1 MKALFL
7 LIVATT
13 FLQTMAKLLL
23 LELDKEKGKESQD
36 DSDLVEHHGRREEE
50 ANEKDFY
57 TKETE
62 VVKRVELTIS
72 TISVS
77 FV

>member
-1 MKALFL
+1 MKVIFL
-7 LIVATT
+7 LIVAAT
-13 FLQTMAKLLL
+13 FSQTMAELFLV
-23 LELDKEKGKESQD
+23 ELDKEIGKESQD

-50 ANEKDFY
+50 ANENDFH

-62 VVKRVELTIS
+62 VVKRVELTFS
-72 TISVS
+72 TTSLS

>member
-7 LIVATT
+7 LIVAAI
-13 FLQTMAKLLL
+13 FSQAMAEMFL

-50 ANEKDFY
+50 ANEKDFH
-57 TKETE
+57 T
-62 VVKRVELTIS
+62 
-72 TISVS
+72 
-77 FV
+77 

>member
-7 LIVATT
+7 LIVAAI
-13 FLQTMAKLLL
+13 FSQAMAELHL
-23 LELDKEKGKESQD
+23 LELDKEIGKESQD

-62 VVKRVELTIS
+62 VVKRV
-72 TISVS
+72 
-77 FV
+77 

>member
-7 LIVATT
+7 LIVAAI
-13 FLQTMAKLLL
+13 FSQAMAELHL
-23 LELDKEKGKESQD
+23 LELDKEIGKESQD

-50 ANEKDFY
+50 TNEKDFY

-62 VVKRVELTIS
+62 VVKRVELTFS
-72 TISVS
+72 TTSLS

>member
-7 LIVATT
+7 LIVAAT
-13 FLQTMAKLLL
+13 FSQAMAELHL
-23 LELDKEKGKESQD
+23 LELDKEIGKESQD

-50 ANEKDFY
+50 ANEKDFH

-62 VVKRVELTIS
+62 VVKRV
-72 TISVS
+72 
-77 FV
+77 

>member
-13 FLQTMAKLLL
+13 FSQTMAKLLL

-50 ANEKDFY
+50 AKKRQKWS
-57 TKETE
+57 KE
-62 VVKRVELTIS
+62 S
-72 TISVS
+72 N
-77 FV
+77 

>member
-1 MKALFL
+1 MKIFFL
-7 LIVATT
+7 LIVAAT
-13 FLQTMAKLLL
+13 FSQTMAELFL
-23 LELDKEKGKESQD
+23 LELDKEIGKESQD

-62 VVKRVELTIS
+62 VVKGVELTIS

-77 FV
+77 FA

>member
-7 LIVATT
+7 LIVAAI
-13 FLQTMAKLLL
+13 FSQAMAELHL
-23 LELDKEKGKESQD
+23 LELDKEIGKESQD
-36 DSDLVEHHGRREEE
+36 DSDLVEHHGRREDE
-50 ANEKDFY
+50 ANEKDFH

-62 VVKRVELTIS
+62 VVKGVELTIS
-72 TISVS
+72 TISLS

>member
-1 MKALFL
+1 MKVLLL

-13 FLQTMAKLLL
+13 FSQTMAKLLL
-23 LELDKEKGKESQD
+23 LELDKEIGKESQD

-50 ANEKDFY
+50 ANERDIY

>member
-13 FLQTMAKLLL
+13 FSQTMAKLLL
-23 LELDKEKGKESQD
+23 LELDKEIGKESQD

-50 ANEKDFY
+50 ANA
-57 TKETE
+57 KEFHT
-62 VVKRVELTIS
+62 
-72 TISVS
+72 
-77 FV
+77 

>member
-7 LIVATT
+7 LIVAAT
-13 FLQTMAKLLL
+13 FSQTMAKLLL

-50 ANEKDFY
+50 ANEKDFH